1 MKKFFETLKIIFL
14 NLKRLSFKNL
24 FKLFF
29 VVLSHPLFSILT
41 LWATAKTYAISER
54 LFPITHSTNGEGN
67 AFRHALWNC
76 LIMMYCCKI
85 SSAKKSLHWTKKI
98 TDLHEDLFPN
108 EPLQTK
114 MDLHNNEIGRQYFMS
129 LLPSIHRQFFETS
142 FFVDQLIELTKNS
155 VILKNEDQEIG
166 FNLVRLEEKRETLG

>member
-1 MKKFFETLKIIFL
+1 MKKLFATIRIIFL
-14 NLKRLSFKNL
+14 NLRRLSFENL

-29 VVLSHPLFSILT
+29 VVFSHPLFSILT
-41 LWATAKTYAISER
+41 LWATAKTYAISEK
-54 LFPITHSTNGEGN
+54 LFPITHSTDGAGN

-85 SSAKKSLHWTKKI
+85 SSAEKSLKWTKNI

-108 EPLQTK
+108 KPLQTK

-129 LLPSIHRQFFETS
+129 LLPGIHRQFFETS
-142 FFVDQLIELTKNS
+142 FFSDHLLELTEKS
-155 VILKNEDQEIG
+155 VVLEKEDQEIG